1 MLYSTTEK
9 AITKTGGEK
18 FAVTYMTHNSRV
30 YVPVICCLTEGF
42 SVHKEGWK
50 GSHWGDI
57 MIAVFRGVQSFYWV
71 KHHWE
76 SSCIMTGVHQNILE
90 KTHHVSIF
98 NITSFWGMGKNGLL
112 KLFTMENY
120 IERYLIFKIWLIC
133 VVLRC
138 TFVQKGET
146 YSFTFLKFMLKI
158 DCLLNKT

>member
-1 MLYSTTEK
+1 MRNLLSLTWHTTAECMFLSFAAWQK
-9 AITKTGGEK
+9 DSQCTRRGER
-18 FAVTYMTHNSRV
+18 AVTEEISW
-30 YVPVICCLTEGF
+30 LQSLG
-42 SVHKEGWK
+42 
-50 GSHWGDI
+50 
-57 MIAVFRGVQSFYWV
+57 GVQSFYWV

-98 NITSFWGMGKNGLL
+98 NITSFWGMGKNSLL
-112 KLFTMENY
+112 KLFTMENC
-120 IERYLIFKIWLIC
+120 IERYLIFKIWLISI
-133 VVLRC
+133 VLRC